1 MLKLLLCGLY
11 IKEIY
16 YYGCLI
22 NSRIV
27 GLVCLVWELY
37 YVLFNVFRS
46 FLFFLLFVFL
56 LKCVLNVFLCNLRKL
71 LKIIIEFYYYVICLN
86 VGEI

>member
-46 FLFFLLFVFL
+46 FLFFIICVFI
-56 LKCVLNVFLCNLRKL
+56 KVC
-71 LKIIIEFYYYVICLN
+71 IECIFM
-86 VGEI
+86 